1 MEFET
6 MGAYV
11 RPRSARVRCL
21 YRCQCIA
28 TASRVCAA
36 ARGGKWQPGITAKQ
50 GREADHERI
59 SWRKVGWPSVQWP
72 GPGSN
77 SVSWGGSLTPMAVLW
92 LWDRAPELRRWR
104 SVRAKYGCTSEFA
117 DVDSDVCVCS
127 MFGGSKLAQNTTM
140 LWGSHKKKAIKSN
153 PWVSFS

>member
-1 MEFET
+1 MPVYRYSQPRLRSRAGRQVAAWEYCKT
-6 MGAYV
+6 GQGS
-11 RPRSARVRCL
+11 RPRTALMEESWLAQSAVAGAWQQ
-21 YRCQCIA
+21 QCVMGRLPYA
-28 TASRVCAA
+28 N
-36 ARGGKWQPGITAKQ
+36 GG
-50 GREADHERI
+50 
-59 SWRKVGWPSVQWP
+59 
-72 GPGSN
+72 
-77 SVSWGGSLTPMAVLW
+77 LW